1 MKVSRK
7 CDLRGLRGD
16 AEQVGAFDR
25 DQFLDL
31 VAARPALKL
40 AAERAV
46 GAVRAGATAAGSG
59 PYVLFANRVAATNDH
74 ATVDSAN
81 ATYSQ

>member
-7 CDLRGLRGD
+7 CDLRGLRVD
-16 AEQVGAFDR
+16 AEQVGSFNS

-31 VAARPALKL
+31 VPAGPALEL